1 MAQCERPVD
10 GSCSAKAVRSN
21 KQPLFPSPSEGKRY
35 YIRAEFDKDWAEV
48 DKEVANLN
56 PDSVFSLK
64 WNRTSSSYTREVSLG
79 YTGVSLKF
87 EVGTVGLS
95 RVTDYRKNLS

>member
-1 MAQCERPVD
+1 MAQCERPID

-35 YIRAEFDKDWAEV
+35 YIRAGV

-56 PDSVFSLK
+56 SDSVFSLE
-64 WNRTSSSYTREVSLG
+64 WNRTSSSYTREVNLG

-87 EVGTVGLS
+87 EVGTDGLS